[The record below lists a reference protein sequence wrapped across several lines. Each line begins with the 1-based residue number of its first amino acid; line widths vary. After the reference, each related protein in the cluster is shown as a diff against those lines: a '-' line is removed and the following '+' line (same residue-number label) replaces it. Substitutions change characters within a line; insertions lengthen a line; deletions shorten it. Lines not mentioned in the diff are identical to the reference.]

1 MLSLSLS
8 TTQRG
13 ADKMI
18 DIDEEKMAS
27 VVSSFQVPV
36 KPKVLSELQEIMSA
50 SEPDINLVAD
60 LISSDIGLS
69 SAILKVINSPYYGM
83 SRTISEIKQAVMII
97 GLTTINSLVTSLLLK
112 SALQGKASI
121 SLERFWDDSLDVANA
136 MLFIGNKVKDK
147 VPVDMLYTVGL
158 FHNCGIP
165 LLALRF
171 EDYKEVLIEAN
182 NKGCNSIELEE
193 EKYNTNHAVLGYFIA
208 SSWHLPKE
216 ICEII
221 LQHHNTHFFDT
232 ISGCEAQLTLATLK
246 MAENFVEQAKRHN
259 KSPDWQDIEL
269 TVSEVLGLSTL
280 DLKDLEDDYYDL
292 YTQANSEIGV

>member
-1 MLSLSLS
+1 
-8 TTQRG
+8 
-13 ADKMI
+13 MI

-27 VVSSFQVPV
+27 VVSSFQVPA
-36 KPKVLSELQEIMSA
+36 KPKALSELQEIMKA
-50 SEPDINLVAD
+50 PEPDINLVAD

-136 MLFIGNKVKDK
+136 MLFIGNRIKDK
-147 VPVDMLYTVGL
+147 VPIDMLYTVGL

-171 EDYKEVLIEAN
+171 DDYKDVLIEAN
-182 NKGCNSIELEE
+182 NKGCNSIVLEE

-208 SSWHLPKE
+208 NSWHLPKE

-232 ISGCEAQLTLATLK
+232 ILGGEAQLTLATLK
-246 MAENFVEQAKRHN
+246 VAENFVERAKRHSV
-259 KSPDWQDIEL
+259 SPDWQDVEL
-269 TVSEVLGLSTL
+269 GVSEVLGLSTV
-280 DLKDLEDDYYDL
+280 DFEELEDDYDDL
-292 YTQANSEIGV
+292 YTQANSDI

>member
-1 MLSLSLS
+1 
-8 TTQRG
+8 
-13 ADKMI
+13 MI
-18 DIDEEKMAS
+18 KVDEEKLAS

-36 KPKVLSELQEIMSA
+36 KPKALSDMQDIMDEE
-50 SEPDINLVAD
+50 EPDINRVAD

-83 SRTISEIKQAVMII
+83 NRSISEIKQAVMII
-97 GLTTINSLVTSLLLK
+97 GLATINSLVTSFLLQ
-112 SALQGKASI
+112 SSLQGKASI

-171 EDYKEVLIEAN
+171 ESYKDVLMEAN
-182 NKGCNSIELEE
+182 NAGTNSISLEE
-193 EKYNTNHAVLGYFIA
+193 KNYNTNHAILGYFVA
-208 SSWHLPKE
+208 SSWHLPKD

-221 LQHHNTHFFDT
+221 LEHHNLRYFDT
-232 ISGCEAQLTLATLK
+232 ISGSQPQLALATLK
-246 MAENFVEQAKRHN
+246 MAEHMVESVKRHSV
-259 KSPDWQDIEL
+259 SPDWEEFEVRALD
-269 TVSEVLGLSTL
+269 VLGLSTV
-280 DLKDLEDDYYDL
+280 DFADLEDDFHDVYAQSVDD
-292 YTQANSEIGV
+292 V

>member
-1 MLSLSLS
+1 
-8 TTQRG
+8 
-13 ADKMI
+13 MI
-18 DIDEEKMAS
+18 DIDEGKMAS
-27 VVSSFQVPV
+27 VISSFQVPA
-36 KPKVLSELQEIMSA
+36 KPKALSELQEIMKA

-136 MLFIGNKVKDK
+136 MLFIGNRIKDK
-147 VPVDMLYTVGL
+147 VPIDMLYTVGL

-171 EDYKEVLIEAN
+171 
-182 NKGCNSIELEE
+182 
-193 EKYNTNHAVLGYFIA
+193 
-208 SSWHLPKE
+208 
-216 ICEII
+216 
-221 LQHHNTHFFDT
+221 
-232 ISGCEAQLTLATLK
+232 
-246 MAENFVEQAKRHN
+246 
-259 KSPDWQDIEL
+259 
-269 TVSEVLGLSTL
+269 
-280 DLKDLEDDYYDL
+280 DDYDDL
-292 YTQANSEIGV
+292 YTQANGDI

>member
-1 MLSLSLS
+1 
-8 TTQRG
+8 
-13 ADKMI
+13 MI

-27 VVSSFQVPV
+27 VVSSFQVPA
-36 KPKVLSELQEIMSA
+36 KPKALSELQEIMKA

-136 MLFIGNKVKDK
+136 MLFIGNRIKDK
-147 VPVDMLYTVGL
+147 VPIDMLYTVGL

-171 EDYKEVLIEAN
+171 DDYKEVLIEAD
-182 NKGCNSIELEE
+182 NKGCNSVVLEE

-208 SSWHLPKE
+208 NSWHLPKE

-221 LQHHNTHFFDT
+221 LQHHNMHFFDT
-232 ISGCEAQLTLATLK
+232 ILGSEA
-246 MAENFVEQAKRHN
+246 
-259 KSPDWQDIEL
+259 
-269 TVSEVLGLSTL
+269 
-280 DLKDLEDDYYDL
+280 
-292 YTQANSEIGV
+292 